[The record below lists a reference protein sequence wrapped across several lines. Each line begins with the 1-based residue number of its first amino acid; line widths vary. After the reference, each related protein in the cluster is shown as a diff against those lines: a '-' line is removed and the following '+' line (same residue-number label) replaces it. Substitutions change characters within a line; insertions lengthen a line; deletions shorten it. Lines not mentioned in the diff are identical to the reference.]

1 MTKQMTYFQSNQL
14 NGLVLGARS
23 CKRGR
28 LPLTFSNSLQ
38 SLISK
43 ARASS
48 ESVLQK
54 RKWVTFI
61 NVFRVLCWRNLDRM
75 EDVELPMYTMAS
87 LYANWYTPAFS
98 GARSTCSLL
107 KLYHLD
113 ILGIFLLL
121 IDASPIIPYPLVKK
135 LEDVN
140 GTEGKTGRG
149 SNQIGS

>member
-1 MTKQMTYFQSNQL
+1 MTYFQSNQL
-14 NGLVLGARS
+14 YGFVLGARS

-54 RKWVTFI
+54 QKWVTFI
-61 NVFRVLCWRNLDRM
+61 NVFRALCWRSLDRM
-75 EDVELPMYTMAS
+75 EDVELPIYTMAS
-87 LYANWYTPAFS
+87 LYASWYTPAFS
-98 GARSTCSLL
+98 GAKSTCSLL
-107 KLYHLD
+107 KLYHFD

-121 IDASPIIPYPLVKK
+121 IDASSIIPYSLAKK
-135 LEDVN
+135 QEVRH
-140 GTEGKTGRG
+140 GTQTTTKRG
-149 SNQIGS
+149 SN